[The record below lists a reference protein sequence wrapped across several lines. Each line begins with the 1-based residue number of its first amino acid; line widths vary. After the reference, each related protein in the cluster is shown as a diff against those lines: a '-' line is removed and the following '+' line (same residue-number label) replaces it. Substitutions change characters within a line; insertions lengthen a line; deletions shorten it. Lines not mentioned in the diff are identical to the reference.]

1 MTQKEIVDYLKNNS
15 IQKIKIAVTDIDG
28 VLRGKLIHKNKF
40 LESLDK
46 GLSFC
51 DVVFGWDCADVC
63 YDNVAVTGWHS
74 GYPDKLAQI
83 DLTSFRLIPWENNT
97 PFVLANLKN
106 TDSSDL
112 TICPRTLLSNI
123 ADQAMDMG
131 YATSFAQE
139 FEWYNYKESPQSLSE
154 KNYQGLTPLTPGMF
168 GYSLLRTSLEND
180 YYTDLFDLLC
190 AFDIPIEGLH
200 TETGPGVCEAAY
212 LHDNVLQAA
221 DKAVLLKTAVK
232 EIAYTHGIVATFMA
246 KINENLP
253 GCGGHIHQSLWNADK
268 TKNVFFDA
276 NDEHNMS
283 ETMKHYLAGQ
293 LHCLPHIL
301 PMLAPTINSYK
312 RLVEGAW
319 APTTITWGLDNR
331 TTALRVLTQSQQ
343 SARIEQRVSG
353 ADTNPYLAMA
363 ASLASGLYGI
373 KHKLKLTV
381 EPTTGNGYENKSNG
395 IFASN
400 LMDAT
405 NIMKHSAIALELFG
419 AEFITHFTA
428 TREWEWS
435 QHSKH
440 VSDWELKRYMEI
452 I

>member
-1 MTQKEIVDYLKNNS
+1 MTEKEIVDYLKNNS
-15 IQKIKIAVTDIDG
+15 IQKIKIAITDIDG
-28 VLRGKLIHKNKF
+28 VLRGKLIHTNKF

-46 GLSFC
+46 GISFC
-51 DVVFGWDCADVC
+51 DVIFGWDSADVC
-63 YDNVAVTGWHS
+63 YDNVAVTGWHT

-83 DLTSFRLIPWENNT
+83 DLTTFRLIPWENNT

-112 TICPRTLLSNI
+112 TICPRTLLTKI
-123 ADQAMDMG
+123 ADQAKDMG
-131 YATSFAQE
+131 FATSFAQE
-139 FEWYNYKESPQSLSE
+139 FEWYNFKETPQSLSD
-154 KNYQGLTPLTPGMF
+154 KNYQHLTPLSPGMF
-168 GYSLLRTSLEND
+168 GYSLLRTSLEDD

-212 LHDNVLQAA
+212 MHDSILHAA
-221 DKAVLLKTAVK
+221 DKAALLKTAVK
-232 EIAYTHGIVATFMA
+232 QIAYTHGVVATFMA
-246 KINENLP
+246 KINETLP
-253 GCGGHIHQSLWNADK
+253 GSGGHIHQSLWNPDK

-276 NDEHNMS
+276 TAEHNMS
-283 ETMKHYLAGQ
+283 EIMKQYLAGQ
-293 LHCLPHIL
+293 LYCLPHIL

-319 APTTITWGLDNR
+319 APTTLTWGLDNR
-331 TTALRVLTQSQQ
+331 TTALRVINQSQQ
-343 SARIEQRVSG
+343 SMRIEQRVSG

-373 KHKLKLTV
+373 KHKLTLTV
-381 EPTTGNGYENKSNG
+381 EPTTGNGYINKSTSS
-395 IFASN
+395 FASN
-400 LMDAT
+400 LIDAT
-405 NIMKHSAIALELFG
+405 NIMKNSTVAKELFG
-419 AEFITHFTA
+419 AEFIDHFTA
-428 TREWEWS
+428 TRDWEWR
-435 QHSKH
+435 QHAKY